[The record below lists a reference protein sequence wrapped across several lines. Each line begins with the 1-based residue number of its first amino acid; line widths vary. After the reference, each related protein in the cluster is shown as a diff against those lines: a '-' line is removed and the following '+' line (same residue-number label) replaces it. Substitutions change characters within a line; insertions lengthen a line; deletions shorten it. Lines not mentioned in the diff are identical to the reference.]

1 MASSVAGAWNYPLQL
16 NNLETGVTNIV
27 VNGVQNPLTS
37 DIQSNQYGLTSTNG
51 MSLVVGAPS
60 FPATTLVTLAPG
72 TEFNVMNDAGF
83 FKTPLSVSYTDV
95 DMRDA
100 SNVYAPTVLP
110 ADNSERIATTA
121 YVNSVVAGSGGG
133 NMLFSG
139 TSAVGN
145 HVVGTNIPGTNYGPS
160 ALNEDASTFNFST
173 KGLVADSLT
182 STTSLYLTAP
192 IDLNVNATQVNT
204 TCPVQVA
211 PPGVA
216 NTKVSDTQVIVRNG
230 STPGAYND
238 MTINQIEITN
248 GFDSSKLTNDKLYSN
263 ASNASTFSVVN
274 VANDYAS
281 GSINVNTITS
291 GGTLTLVAPG
301 MDLQIPNVSIAQ
313 PILIETN
320 DNLEIVS
327 HAGFLN
333 ISTENG
339 TLNIFTN
346 GLSPQDVA
354 INSTQDVLINSTGDI
369 TTTSTVNT
377 TVNAVNIITN
387 STEVSMNTSGVFGIT
402 AQDNVTISS
411 EGATTDITLTSS
423 GNVINNTTDFNVNA
437 TNDVNLTATTNA
449 NLFANGLINNT
460 STDFNVTSTDVNINA
475 VNVNV
480 SATIAD
486 FIATPITTTSSTT
499 ANSFIKVGGTNLEVL
514 LADGTTA
521 PYNSGGSGGN
531 YYQYRFDTST
541 TPTVVGRIQYNNANP
556 TLTTIVW
563 VNHLTDDSIDI
574 DFYLAQIGLGDILYI
589 QDKNLSTNF
598 AKYIVTSSTQPVPNS
613 YWAFGVTY
621 ATSEGTGTTG
631 FANNHQIIFTSYV
644 DSATINTR
652 LNALEQKTIYQSTP
666 TLNQTNFAG
675 TVYADTLKIATGTA
689 SQYLMA
695 DGTTSALT
703 TIGTSGVG
711 TSLVKTGT
719 SPSFVLNSLAVSTGL
734 SSNLAGDTITL
745 TNSSP
750 ASGISLAS
758 TGSGTSLLN
767 STTNPSFSTKSLA
780 VGTGLSIASTTDTIT
795 LTNTVTGSTLA
806 NAGAGTSLVVSG
818 TAPSLSVKSLSSGT
832 GITLND
838 ASNNIEI
845 VNSSPA
851 SGITLSNAGTGT
863 SILSSTSN
871 PTFSTK
877 SLTAGTNITFT
888 STANDITI
896 NSTGGGGSYTFTNG
910 GTGTTL
916 VSTSSTSTAFQ
927 PVSITAG
934 ANVSLTASGTD
945 IVIASSGASGTN
957 TISVVLESASAS
969 TFYPTFVGSGGT
981 KTTINYDT
989 GFSFVPSTNALTTSA
1004 YFASGK
1010 YTSSLALTS
1019 IAFEGLARTSQ
1030 KVTTTDG
1037 SAFTSTYY
1045 PAFVPLSTSQNEQAV
1060 NTDSGLTYIPSQ
1072 NRLATTN
1079 FDGVTFTS
1087 STAIPGI
1094 GFVGASTSA
1103 SQIQTTDGS
1112 AFTSN
1117 YFITFVPVSAS
1128 ANQQTVNTDSAL
1140 AWNPSTNLL
1149 GLSATTNFT
1158 GILYTSSNVALT
1170 AGFVGTASRA
1180 LELSQTNVD
1189 SATAT
1194 YYPLLSTSS
1203 ASSTSLNPS
1212 EAMAVDSGLSY
1223 VPSTNTLTATTFV
1236 GALTGTAS
1244 KATNIVGTG
1253 TNQLVIQTATD
1264 TTSTSALANGASG
1277 TFLKSNGATSLPS
1290 WVASSTL
1297 GFQMSF
1303 GGRIVVANDYLTPN
1317 RFADASATGISTG
1330 STYLTD
1336 WKCPVAC
1343 SITAWSTAVQTTTVA
1358 SLTINI
1364 AGVAG
1369 SAITGAGTS
1378 STNTGTITARTVN
1391 AGDIIQVRM
1400 TAITGGTCVTLYFT

>member
-1 MASSVAGAWNYPLQL
+1 MAYVQWNDFTTYVLNDVVEYTALLFEATVTNTNVLPLPMNATWILIGAAAGGLVQTLSLAGDTISLDPYGSSVNVASA
-16 NNLETGVTNIV
+16 TSVASVVTKTQNITTI
-27 VNGVQNPLTS
+27 GITT
-37 DIQSNQYGLTSTNG
+37 DISGT
-51 MSLVVGAPS
+51 
-60 FPATTLVTLAPG
+60 VT
-72 TEFNVMNDAGF
+72 
-83 FKTPLSVSYTDV
+83 
-95 DMRDA
+95 
-100 SNVYAPTVLP
+100 APTQLP
-110 ADNSERIATTA
+110 ADDSTKIATTA
-121 YVNSVVAGSGGG
+121 YVKSVVSSGGGG

-139 TSAVGN
+139 PSAIGN
-145 HVVGTNIPGTNYGPS
+145 HCVSSGVTGETYMTS
-160 ALNEDASTFNFST
+160 SLNESLLTFNFGGKDVTNTNSI
-173 KGLVADSLT
+173 T
-182 STTSLYLTAP
+182 STSSLG
-192 IDLNVNATQVNT
+192 LNATTDININATQVNS
-204 TCPVQVA
+204 CPIQVGV
-211 PPGVA
+211 PGSA
-216 NTKVSDTQVIVRNG
+216 NTYVGNTYLRVRNG
-230 STPGAYND
+230 TTP
-238 MTINQIEITN
+238 TIYTDITPTQVQLIN
-248 GFDSSKLTNDKLYSN
+248 GSDNSKLTYDKLYSN
-263 ASNASTFSVVN
+263 SNNATTISIIDI
-274 VANDYAS
+274 ANDYAS
-281 GSINVNTITS
+281 GTLNVDNITS
-291 GGTLTLVAPG
+291 GSLLTLTAPQIAI
-301 MDLQIPNVSIAQ
+301 DTSNINLLQGT
-313 PILIETN
+313 ILQTN
-320 DNLEIVS
+320 DNLAVVS
-327 HAGFLN
+327 HAGTLN
-333 ISTENG
+333 LSTENG

-354 INSTQDVLINSTGDI
+354 INSTQDVLISSTR
-369 TTTSTVNT
+369 
-377 TVNAVNIITN
+377 NIITD
-387 STEVSMNTSGVFGIT
+387 STNNTTMNTTGTFGIT
-402 AQDNVTISS
+402 AGNNIGITANGTSHNITATAT
-411 EGATTDITLTSS
+411 GAI
-423 GNVINNTTDFNVNA
+423 
-437 TNDVNLTATTNA
+437 NLTATGN
-449 NLFANGLINNT
+449 
-460 STDFNVTSTDVNINA
+460 
-475 VNVNV
+475 VNVNA
-480 SATIAD
+480 SQAE
-486 FIATPITTTSSTT
+486 FSATPIHTSSSTT
-499 ANSFIKVGGTNLEVL
+499 ANSFIKIGGTSAEVL

-531 YYQYRFDTST
+531 YFLYQSSTDT
-541 TPTVVGRIQYNNANP
+541 TVPPSISQHVQYNNSVQPSA
-556 TLTTIVW
+556 TIVW
-563 VNHLTDDSIDI
+563 INHITDDNIDI
-574 DFYLAQIGLGDILYI
+574 DFYLAQIGLGDILYF
-589 QDKNLSTNF
+589 QDRNDSTNWI
-598 AKYIVTSSTQPVPNS
+598 KYAVTSVTIIPND
-613 YWAFGVTY
+613 YVTYGVTY
-621 ATSEGTGTTG
+621 VNSEGTGSTN
-631 FANNHQIIFTSYV
+631 FPNNHPIFFTSYV

-652 LNALEQKTIYQSTP
+652 LNALEQKTVYQSTP

-750 ASGISLAS
+750 ASDISLAS
-758 TGSGTSLLN
+758 SGSGTTLLN

-851 SGITLSNAGTGT
+851 SGISLSNAGTGT
-863 SILSSTSN
+863 SLLSSTSN

-896 NSTGGGGSYTFTNG
+896 NSTGGGGGTYTFTNG

-934 ANVSLTASGTD
+934 ANCSITSSGTD

-957 TISVVLESASAS
+957 TISVVLEALSAS
-969 TFYPTFVGSGGT
+969 TFYPTFVNGAGT
-981 KTTINYDT
+981 KTVLNYDS
-989 GFSFVPSTNALTTSA
+989 GMSYIPSTNALTTSA

-1045 PAFVPLSTSQNEQAV
+1045 PTFVPSSSSQNEQSV
-1060 NTDSGLTYIPSQ
+1060 NTDSALTYIPSTNTLTVQ
-1072 NRLATTN
+1072 NHNGTLFTATT
-1079 FDGVTFTS
+1079 S
-1087 STAIPGI
+1087 SPTI
-1094 GFVGASTSA
+1094 GFVGHATSA
-1103 SQIQTTDGS
+1103 SQVQTIDGS
-1112 AFTSN
+1112 AFTSA
-1117 YFITFVPVSAS
+1117 YFVSFVPVSAS
-1128 ANQQTVNTDSAL
+1128 SPSQAVYTDSAL
-1140 AWNPSTNLL
+1140 SYIPSTNTL

-1158 GILYTSSNVALT
+1158 GILYTSSNIALV

-1203 ASSTSLNPS
+1203 ASSTTLNPS

-1253 TNQLVIQTATD
+1253 TNQLVIQTALD

-1303 GGRIVVANDYLTPN
+1303 GGKIILANEYLSPN
-1317 RFADASATGISTG
+1317 KFADPSSSGITTAS
-1330 STYLTD
+1330 YLTD

-1343 SITAWSTAVQTTTVA
+1343 SITAWSTAVQTTAVA
-1358 SLTINI
+1358 SLTIII
-1364 AGVAG
+1364 AGFAG
-1369 SAITGAGTS
+1369 TAITGAGTS
-1378 STNTGTITARTVN
+1378 STNTGTITARAVA
-1391 AGDIIQVRM
+1391 AGDVIQVRM
-1400 TAITGGTCVTLYFT
+1400 TGITGGTCVTLYFT